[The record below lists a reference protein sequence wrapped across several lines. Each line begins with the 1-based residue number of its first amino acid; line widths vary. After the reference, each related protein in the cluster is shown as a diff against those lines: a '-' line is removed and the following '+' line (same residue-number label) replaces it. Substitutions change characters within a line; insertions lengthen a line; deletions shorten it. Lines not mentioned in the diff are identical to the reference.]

1 MEPGDS
7 KPQRVL
13 QVQKVAE
20 DTGERTETLEDEEKL
35 GFKETEESW
44 DALGL
49 EVKRESKDFQELRG
63 NTERTGWMDWMEKKD
78 FTDFV
83 GERDKKVTLA
93 IRVTQASE
101 ALLGKMA
108 RRASQG
114 IPVTQE
120 KTATSKARRARKEN
134 EEDKG

>member
-1 MEPGDS
+1 MFCSVSPS
-7 KPQRVL
+7 IHPSI
-13 QVQKVAE
+13 
-20 DTGERTETLEDEEKL
+20 
-35 GFKETEESW
+35 FY
-44 DALGL
+44 
-49 EVKRESKDFQELRG
+49 
-63 NTERTGWMDWMEKKD
+63 
-78 FTDFV
+78 
-83 GERDKKVTLA
+83 
-93 IRVTQASE
+93 RVTQASE

>member
-44 DALGL
+44 DARGL

-63 NTERTGWMDWMEKKD
+63 NMERTGWTDWMEKKD

>member
-1 MEPGDS
+1 M
-7 KPQRVL
+7 L
-13 QVQKVAE
+13 QV
-20 DTGERTETLEDEEKL
+20 
-35 GFKETEESW
+35 
-44 DALGL
+44 
-49 EVKRESKDFQELRG
+49 
-63 NTERTGWMDWMEKKD
+63 EKKD